1 MKSTDK
7 PEFSRKWWT
16 SAKPA
21 DIKGSDLEKALQAAE
36 KALNDEK
43 KGDAA
48 SIRACLEA
56 IADVADAADK
66 TINKECD
73 KKQHKDEITVLKK
86 FEDLVKAETKRL
98 EQLEEKLAGE
108 GEDEEEND
116 NKLFDQEYV
125 CKMLKLMKS
134 TGKQLNFGFG
144 LNTNSPE
151 ASRLVLSR
159 KGNCD
164 MLNRLLKKT
173 GEFSNRLLTF
183 GHAMADPEDSNTLVL
198 KLADGADEPPQMVKL
213 GRKFLRSN
221 KDYRFRKLKLIVPG
235 GRVIVDD
242 EPDTD
247 DAAGGND
254 DLSRELDAI
263 NDLSNAWQNA
273 LQEVSAQ
280 IEELRKAL
288 AGQNEPALKTVR
300 EGLGNVVSQFP
311 DLDLSRLIAAATA
324 NDRAAYNQTLK
335 QSAKEITQVRN
346 LLANGPILSTIDQ
359 NPFVKTSVHSIVD
372 RVLRRIADE
381 LGVSA

>member
-1 MKSTDK
+1 M
-7 PEFSRKWWT
+7 
-16 SAKPA
+16 
-21 DIKGSDLEKALQAAE
+21 
-36 KALNDEK
+36 
-43 KGDAA
+43 
-48 SIRACLEA
+48 
-56 IADVADAADK
+56 
-66 TINKECD
+66 
-73 KKQHKDEITVLKK
+73 LKK

-144 LNTNSPE
+144 LNTNTPE
-151 ASRLVLSR
+151 ESRLVLSR

-235 GRVIVDD
+235 GRVVVDD

-254 DLSRELDAI
+254 DLSRELNAI
-263 NDLSNAWQNA
+263 NDLSDAWQNA

>member
-16 SAKPA
+16 SVKPA

-36 KALNDEK
+36 KALDGER

-56 IADVADAADK
+56 LVGVSDAVDK
-66 TINKECD
+66 TVSKECD
-73 KKQHKDEITVLKK
+73 KKKHKDEIVVLGK
-86 FEDLVKAETKRL
+86 FEDLIKSETKRL

-108 GEDEEEND
+108 NEDEEEND
-116 NKLFDQEYV
+116 NKLFDHDYV

-144 LNTNSPE
+144 LNTNDPE
-151 ASRLVLSR
+151 ASRLVISR
-159 KGNCD
+159 KGNPD
-164 MLNRLLKKT
+164 MLFRLLKKT

-183 GHAMADPEDSNTLVL
+183 GYAMADPEDSNTLVL
-198 KLADGADEPPQMVKL
+198 KLADGADEPPQMAKL
-213 GRKFLRSN
+213 GRKFLRSD
-221 KDYRFRKLKLIVPG
+221 KEFRFRKLKLVMPG
-235 GRVIVDD
+235 GRTVIDD
-242 EPDTD
+242 ESDSD
-247 DAAGGND
+247 DVASGND
-254 DLSRELDAI
+254 DLSRELDTI

-288 AGQNEPALKTVR
+288 ADQNDPALKSAR
-300 EGLGNVVSQFP
+300 EGLGSAVSQFP
-311 DLDLSRLIAAATA
+311 DLDLSRLIAAAMS
-324 NDRAAYNQTLK
+324 NDRSAYNQTLK
-335 QSAKEITQVRN
+335 QSAKEISQVRN

-359 NPFVKTSVHSIVD
+359 NPFVKTSVHSTVD